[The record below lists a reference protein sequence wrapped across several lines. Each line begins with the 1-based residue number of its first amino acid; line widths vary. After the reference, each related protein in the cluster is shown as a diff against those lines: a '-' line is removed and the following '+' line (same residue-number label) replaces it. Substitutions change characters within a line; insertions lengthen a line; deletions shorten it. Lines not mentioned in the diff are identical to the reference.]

1 MIKSDNKIYQDMV
14 RGMMGL
20 QVPSGGSVAFATLGS
35 NSDAFGPEGQD
46 DQGKVSWIVIPS
58 VPNWMAE
65 YAWKCIHRTVKSRLK
80 GVFLR
85 FFSEQSFETNVI
97 HSSSWN
103 SNRAFWDK
111 WDMLNWNLRYLAK
124 MKAPNSVS
132 FKAVKGLGT
141 KWHIRA

>member
-1 MIKSDNKIYQDMV
+1 MKLYNSRIWKKVGFLHLPPWEVI
-14 RGMMGL
+14 G
-20 QVPSGGSVAFATLGS
+20 
-35 NSDAFGPEGQD
+35 SDAFGPAGQD

-97 HSSSWN
+97 HSSTCN

-111 WDMLNWNLRYLAK
+111 WDMLNWNLYDIFTVVWMAYRIYRQILCFLFVPAFDYK
-124 MKAPNSVS
+124 
-132 FKAVKGLGT
+132 
-141 KWHIRA
+141 I